1 MLTIGTRIKN
11 IVFLVVGALAICY
24 VGLNYADLGGY
35 VGLKDYYVVK
45 VDLPEAGGLAKNAD
59 VTYRGTSVGRVG
71 GLDLTADGVIADLR
85 IRRSAPK
92 VPRDTQAVVANRSA
106 IGEQYIDLR
115 PRTNTGPYLA
125 AGSVIPRSSAT
136 TPAPVT
142 DLLTSVNDLA
152 ASVPTGSLRTVVAEL
167 GRAFAGEGPDLQV
180 LLDSSHTLTE
190 AADRNIEPT
199 RSLIGDG
206 QTVLRTQDEESGA
219 LKSFGRDAR
228 LLAAQLR
235 ASDPAFRRLVSTAPG
250 AAGEL
255 QGLVRDLDPSMSVL
269 VANLLTTSR
278 VLQPRTDGLEQLLA
292 KLPAAVSMGLTVAH
306 DGRLN
311 FGMVNTFF
319 DPLPCTSGYG
329 GTEYR
334 NGLDTSPGPALN
346 TAARC
351 TAPASSGVNV
361 RGSANAPHPP
371 VPAAARPGS
380 VLGGT
385 ATASAPADAALPGA
399 LALPGVAP
407 GPSGMSALLGLNGGH

>member
-11 IVFLVVGALAICY
+11 LVFLIVGALAMGY
-24 VGLNYADLGGY
+24 VGLNYADLGGH
-35 VGLKDYYVVK
+35 VGLKDYYVVR

-71 GLDLTADGVIADLR
+71 GLDLTGDGVVADLR
-85 IRRSAPK
+85 IRKSAPR

-106 IGEQYIDLR
+106 IGEQFIDLR
-115 PRTNTGPYLA
+115 PRTDAGPYLA

-142 DLLTSVNDLA
+142 DLLTSVNNLA

-167 GRAFAGEGPDLQV
+167 GTAFAGEGPNLQA
-180 LLDSSHTLTE
+180 LLDNTHTLTE

-199 RSLIGDG
+199 RSLIGDS
-206 QTVLRTQDEESGA
+206 QTVLETQDQESGA
-219 LKSFGRDAR
+219 LKAFGRNAR
-228 LLAAQLR
+228 LLSQQLR
-235 ASDPAFRRLVSTAPG
+235 ASDPAFRRLVTTAPG

-292 KLPAAVSMGLTVAH
+292 KLPDAVSMGLTVAR
-306 DGRLN
+306 DGRLS

-329 GTEYR
+329 GTKYR
-334 NGLDTSPGPALN
+334 NGLDTSAGPALN

-361 RGSANAPHPP
+361 RGAANAPHRP
-371 VPAAARPGS
+371 VPAAAHPGS
-380 VLGGT
+380 VLGG
-385 ATASAPADAALPGA
+385 ATASAAANPALPGA

-407 GPSGMSALLGLNGGH
+407 GPSGMGALLGLQGGH